1 MRKLILFSVAFLFVG
16 MANGQKKAVSAPASL
31 NIKPKIEPPILS
43 VVEGSLRFVDADGN
57 SAIDANEVCHLE
69 FALKNTGFGDGLN
82 LVAGIQSS
90 GSTQGIRIDN
100 RVNLARV
107 PKSGTINF
115 RIPIQADMTTVQ
127 GNLGLKVSIEEP
139 NGFNPPE
146 FALDIETRA
155 FQSPMVKVADF
166 SLSGDGILKPLAKFD
181 LQVLVQNTGQGIA
194 KDISTGLKLPEN
206 VMLLDGEEMQRISQL
221 MPGETRNLTYSVI
234 INSKYSLST
243 VPISMSIRESYG
255 KYAESWNQSFA
266 MNQQMAAPRKLVV
279 EAQAQEKVNIEAA
292 SLKSDVDRNIP
303 KTSKSNPNRLA
314 LIIGNEDYA
323 SRRSGLSVAV
333 NVDYAENDA
342 MVFAQYLEHSFGVEA
357 GHIKLLRNATSGE
370 MRGGLD
376 WLSNLARATGNE
388 SELYFFYSGHGLP
401 SDADQT
407 PYLIPVD
414 ISGDRPEMGIALKEV
429 YEQLSKFPAQ
439 KITVVLDA
447 CFSGGARNEELVA
460 KKGVRVRP
468 KEGAIPEN
476 MVVLT
481 SSSGSQSSAVYQDK
495 KHGFLTYFLLKGIQ
509 NMGSSAKYGDLFGYA
524 KTQVDKET
532 ARQGKIQEPQILTPP
547 ALENRWESW
556 TVE

>member
-1 MRKLILFSVAFLFVG
+1 MKRCFSFFTLLLLVAV
-16 MANGQKKAVSAPASL
+16 MHGQKKALSAPASIS
-31 NIKPKIEPPILS
+31 IKPKIEPPILTI
-43 VVEGSLRFVDADGN
+43 VEGSLRFTDNDGN
-57 SAIDANEVCHLE
+57 QAIDANELCHLE
-69 FALKNTGFGDGLN
+69 FSLKNSGFGDGLN
-82 LVAGIQSS
+82 LVARIQAS
-90 GSTQGIRIDN
+90 GSTQGLRIDN
-100 RVNLARV
+100 RVNLVRV
-107 PKSGTINF
+107 PKSGTTNY
-115 RIPIQADMTTVQ
+115 RIPIQADMNTAQ
-127 GNLGLKVSIEEP
+127 GNVSVKVSIEEP

-181 LQVLVQNTGQGIA
+181 LQVLVQNTGQGVA

-221 MPGETRNLTYSVI
+221 MPGETRNLNYSVI

-255 KYAESWNQSFA
+255 RYAESWNQSFA

-323 SRRSGLSVAV
+323 SRRTGLSVAV

-342 MVFAQYLEHSFGVEA
+342 MVFAQYLEQSFGIEA

-376 WLSNLARATGNE
+376 WLSNLARATGAE

-429 YEQLSKFPAQ
+429 YDQLSKFPAQ

-468 KEGAIPEN
+468 KQGAIPEN

-481 SSSGSQSSAVYQDK
+481 SSSGNQSSSVFQEK

-509 NMGSSAKYGDLFGYA
+509 NMGPSAPYGALFEFA
-524 KTQVDKET
+524 RTEVDKET
-532 ARQGKIQEPQILTPP
+532 ARQGKMQQPQILTPP
-547 ALENRWESW
+547 TLENRWESW